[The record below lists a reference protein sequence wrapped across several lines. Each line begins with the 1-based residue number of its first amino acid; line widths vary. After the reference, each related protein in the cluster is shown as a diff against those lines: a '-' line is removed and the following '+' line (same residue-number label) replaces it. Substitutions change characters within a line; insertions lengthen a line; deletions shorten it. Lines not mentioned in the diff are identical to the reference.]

1 MVALKLTWGAHP
13 QHLVF
18 WMNKPRLGR
27 VPPGQGPWLALG
39 SAGVGGGERQNFWK
53 ESRPFQAEGDLDQ
66 FGEWGQG

>member
-1 MVALKLTWGAHP
+1 
-13 QHLVF
+13 
-18 WMNKPRLGR
+18 MNKPRLGR

-39 SAGVGGGERQNFWK
+39 SAGVEGGEGQNFWK